1 MTIKKDVKLLLL
13 DKFTIPVAD
22 IAEAIIER
30 MEEYEE
36 EEEME
41 EALQNAMDDELI
53 YTEDLWTI
61 MAYYQT
67 PQEANFSEAM
77 ELFYGD
83 LLEILYILYKVNA

>member
-1 MTIKKDVKLLLL
+1 MEITKDLHLLLL
-13 DKFTIPVAD
+13 DKFNLKVCA

-30 MEEYEE
+30 MEEPTEE
-36 EEEME
+36 ELKY
-41 EALQNAMDDELI
+41 ARDLELI

-77 ELFYGD
+77 EEFYND
-83 LLEILYILYKVNA
+83 LLDILYKVNA

>member
-30 MEEYEE
+30 MEEVSKDEIEE
-36 EEEME
+36 E
-41 EALQNAMDDELI
+41 LQYAMDLELI
-53 YTEDLWTI
+53 YTEYQWSI

-67 PQEANFSEAM
+67 PQEANFDEAM
-77 ELFYGD
+77 EEFYND
-83 LLEILYILYKVNA
+83 LLDILYKVNA

>member
-22 IAEAIIER
+22 IAEVILER
-30 MEEYEE
+30 MKEYEE

-41 EALQNAMDDELI
+41 EALSYAMDDELI
-53 YTEDLWTI
+53 YDDDLWEI
-61 MAYYQT
+61 MKYYQR
-67 PQEANFSEAM
+67 PNEANFSEAM

-83 LLEILYILYKVNA
+83 LLEILYKIKRR